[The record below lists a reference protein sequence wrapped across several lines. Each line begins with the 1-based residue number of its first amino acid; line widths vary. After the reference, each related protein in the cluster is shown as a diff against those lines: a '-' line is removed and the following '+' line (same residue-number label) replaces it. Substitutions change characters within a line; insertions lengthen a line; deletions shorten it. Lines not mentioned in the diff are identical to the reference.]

1 MFLIFPLLRAISGPS
16 SPQLASKMP
25 SCWLSCLQDGF
36 KLFPRLTHIYTYIDM
51 CACRLVGVLSRK
63 GHGMDAT
70 RTVLDWT
77 HLSKMFALIQ
87 DGRFLPDPVACNMSP
102 LGRRRGPALRA

>member
-1 MFLIFPLLRAISGPS
+1 MERVEET
-16 SPQLASKMP
+16 ASNQKQGTR
-25 SCWLSCLQDGF
+25 SYLSTNATG
-36 KLFPRLTHIYTYIDM
+36 THIYTYIDM
-51 CACRLVGVLSRK
+51 SACRLVGVLSRK